1 MPKMIQLRH
10 VPDTLHRKLK
20 SRAAKKG
27 VSLSDYLVAEIEK
40 LSGRPTM
47 EELIER
53 VARREPVVL
62 KEPVAVVIRRMRD
75 QR

>member
-1 MPKMIQLRH
+1 MIQLRH